1 MLLYSGKKH
10 RDFTWTTSQCS
21 CFLVSHTVTKGQEHW
36 LIDRLLFLE
45 IYSGSLGKKINSCR

>member
-1 MLLYSGKKH
+1 MQLYSGRMH

-21 CFLVSHTVTKGQEHW
+21 CFLVSYTNAKGQEHW

-45 IYSGSLGKKINSCR
+45 I